1 LAVGIKESKP
11 PSAFRLPP
19 SAFCLL
25 PSAFSF
31 LPTATANCQ
40 LLPPKATN
48 LKTHCIK
55 GNDDR
60 HFELTVTKIR
70 NDFGI
75 PAIGR

>member
-1 LAVGIKESKP
+1 LALGSWQLA
-11 PSAFRLPP
+11 SRRASRLPP